1 MPTYSPTKLGQVYIR
16 KQAAGFGTPYSA
28 AETASGLAVE
38 AAAFVPTAT
47 REVFERESVTG
58 DYHKLGAISGSQA
71 GQNTITLTMP
81 MHGISAS
88 APTDNPTA
96 HAEAEILGAILGGN
110 DAINYNAGVVHSSG
124 SDLDTIDTDSGTWK
138 AGQGVIVQTAAG
150 SSGYEMGFIENASD
164 ATAPELRTPLSP
176 TASVQNSSTAYGTA
190 NAWLATA
197 APSAFT
203 ILVRGLDNNTQILA
217 KSCVPTSVTITLDP
231 KGVPT
236 MEATFWVNE
245 IAQSAA
251 GSALSNYAYSLP
263 VLPVATANDAC
274 RLVYGTASAT
284 VFDVEGFT
292 LNIEQELQPQLAH
305 GASSGVRDVIVTNR
319 TVSASFTSLVGA
331 ATPWDTSANMSTV
344 FDLND
349 VDDGTGSKCI
359 QLTLGNTPGQMF
371 GFSIPQ
377 PLNTAPPALT
387 DSNGMWAVSHEVTV
401 GRYAGDTGTV
411 GSVDKPI
418 VVAFG

>member
-16 KQAAGFGTPYSA
+16 RQSNFATPYSA
-28 AETASGLAVE
+28 ADAASGLAVE

-47 REVFERESVTG
+47 REVFQREAVTG

-81 MHGISAS
+81 MHGISATTPVS
-88 APTDNPTA
+88 NLTN
-96 HAEAEILGAILGGN
+96 HAEAEILASILGGN
-110 DAINYNAGVVHSSG
+110 ERANYNASKVVQASS
-124 SDLDTIDTDSGTWK
+124 DADTIKAGSSPEWQ
-138 AGQGVIVQTAAG
+138 AGQGVIIQTTSGA
-150 SSGYEMGFIENASD
+150 SGYEMGFIEDASD
-164 ATAPELRTPLSP
+164 ATSIELRTPLGDATP
-176 TASVQNSSTAYGTA
+176 EDGSTAYGTA
-190 NAWLATA
+190 NAWLSTV
-197 APSAFT
+197 APEAYT

-274 RLVYGTASAT
+274 RLVYGNASAT
-284 VFDVEGFT
+284 AFDVESFT
-292 LNIEQELQPQLAH
+292 LSIEQTIQPQLGH
-305 GASSGVRDVIVTNR
+305 GASSGVRDVIVTDR

-331 ATPWDTSANMSTV
+331 ATPWDTSANMATV

-377 PLNTAPPALT
+377 PLNVSPPALT
-387 DSNGMWAVSHEVTV
+387 DSNGMWAVSHEITV
-401 GRYAGDTGTV
+401 GKYASDTGPV
-411 GSVDKPI
+411 LSVDKPI
-418 VVAFG
+418 VIAFG